1 MHPAKCKNQREKG
14 YCKEKD
20 CKLFHVKLIKQ
31 VQNPP
36 DAPPAAKD
44 SNGNEKTPLKP
55 PPPPADLNTEVM
67 KTLNSS
73 TFFRQSGGPVSA
85 PTGHQKNRA
94 GNERKKG
101 SFGVPTE

>member
-1 MHPAKCKNQREKG
+1 M
-14 YCKEKD
+14 
-20 CKLFHVKLIKQ
+20 KLIKQ

-36 DAPPAAKD
+36 DAPTAAKD

-73 TFFRQSGGPVSA
+73 TFLDNLVDQLVLRLATRKTEQEM
-85 PTGHQKNRA
+85 K
-94 GNERKKG
+94 GNEVLVFQLNDR
-101 SFGVPTE
+101 